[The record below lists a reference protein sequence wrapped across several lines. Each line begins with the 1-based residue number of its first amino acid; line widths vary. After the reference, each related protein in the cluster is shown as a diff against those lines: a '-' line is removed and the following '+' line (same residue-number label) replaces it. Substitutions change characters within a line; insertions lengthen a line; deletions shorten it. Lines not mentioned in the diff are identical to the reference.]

1 MDQIMIGV
9 PPSIGW
15 IEWSYSIFEMI
26 CSKRRIFLMAV
37 LIFQLEM
44 HFFIEMKSSFYKTN
58 KFWLSLSIGEME
70 AWGYFWDRNGMVD
83 RFIEFRGVWQKLRFS
98 LKDRGINTF
107 RIPWFPPCLKVLSL
121 ISVHDLLFG

>member
-1 MDQIMIGV
+1 
-9 PPSIGW
+9 
-15 IEWSYSIFEMI
+15 
-26 CSKRRIFLMAV
+26 MAV

-44 HFFIEMKSSFYKTN
+44 HFFIKMKSSFYKTN

-107 RIPWFPPCLKVLSL
+107 RIP
-121 ISVHDLLFG
+121 